1 MTPHELKIKIAQGE
15 GIAQEFKRCGSMPEP
30 DTFETICSFA
40 NRQGGSIFLG
50 IDDKG
55 NILGINPKL
64 VRDIE
69 RNIANVTCN
78 PNSFNPAP
86 AFETERI
93 STDEGLILRI
103 WVPAGPSVYRYKNMI
118 YDRRADADVRV
129 CDDSQISL
137 MYLRKQSIYSER
149 RIYPYV
155 TIEDLRPDLI
165 ERTYDLIRL
174 RDPNHPWLSL
184 SREQM
189 LRAAKLY
196 SRDRQ
201 TGEQG
206 LTLASVL
213 LLGNDEVI
221 GDVCPA
227 YKTDAIVRRRNLDRY
242 DDRLTVS
249 TNLLDAYD
257 QLMAFVQARTP
268 DAFVL
273 EDGVRISA
281 RNIICRELISNLLI
295 HREYTN
301 PFIARVVID
310 NAGIHTENASRAL
323 FEGRVTLDDF
333 NPMPKNP
340 VIAGFF
346 TQIGRADDL
355 GSGTRNIYRYS
366 HLYSGQ
372 EPMLEDGDVFKAF
385 VPVPHETFKSDD
397 GRVLPY
403 TKQRDGKIHENDD
416 ASGGDDV
423 DAVIERLLSKHGLV
437 SSSEIAQE
445 AQVTSRTV
453 LRHLTKLMQSGKII
467 AEGENRNRRY
477 RSA

>member
-1 MTPHELKIKIAQGE
+1 MTPDELKSKIVQGE
-15 GIAQEFKRCGSMPEP
+15 GVSQEFKRCGSFPES

-50 IDDKG
+50 VSDDG
-55 NILGINPKL
+55 EIRGVNRRI

-78 PNSFNPAP
+78 PNVFDPAP
-86 AFETERI
+86 AFESERI
-93 STDEGLILRI
+93 DTGEELVLRI
-103 WVPAGPSVYRYKNMI
+103 WVPAGPSVYRYKNVV
-118 YDRRADADVRV
+118 YDRRADADIRVR
-129 CDDSQISL
+129 DDSQISL

-155 TIEDLRPDLI
+155 TVEDLRQDLI

-174 RDPNHPWLSL
+174 RDPNHPWLAL
-184 SREQM
+184 DCDHM

-213 LLGNDEVI
+213 LLGTDEVI

-227 YKTDAIVRRRNLDRY
+227 YKTDALVRRRNVDRY

-257 QLMAFVQARTP
+257 QLTAFAHAQMP
-268 DAFVL
+268 DTFIL
-273 EDGVRISA
+273 ENDIRVSA

-301 PFIARVVID
+301 PFIARLVID
-310 NAGIHTENASRAL
+310 NDGIRTENASRAL

-340 VIAGFF
+340 IIAGFF

-366 HLYSGQ
+366 RLYSGK
-372 EPMLEDGDVFKAF
+372 EPVLEDGDVFKAF
-385 VPVPHETFKSDD
+385 VPVPN
-397 GRVLPY
+397 G
-403 TKQRDGKIHENDD
+403 
-416 ASGGDDV
+416 ASGIGHTESVLSRRVQVDV
-423 DAVIERLLSKHGLV
+423 AQSVDTVDETIARLLAEHGTV
-437 SSSEIAQE
+437 SSAEVAQE
-445 AQVTSRTV
+445 AQVTVRTA
-453 LRHLTKLMQSGKII
+453 LRHLTKLTRSGLIC

-477 RSA
+477 RLA